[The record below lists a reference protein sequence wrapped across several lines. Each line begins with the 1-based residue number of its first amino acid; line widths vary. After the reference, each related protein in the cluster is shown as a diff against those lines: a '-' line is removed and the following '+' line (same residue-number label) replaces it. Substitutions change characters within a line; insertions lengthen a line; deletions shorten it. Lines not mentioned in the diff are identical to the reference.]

1 MPPWRGPDRVPKRV
15 DVPTS
20 SLALASIVG
29 EAAARRLVDQAT
41 DPSEPM
47 EALRLLLETRAREVL
62 GADPDQPRSR
72 SAMKP

>member
-1 MPPWRGPDRVPKRV
+1 
-15 DVPTS
+15 
-20 SLALASIVG
+20 
-29 EAAARRLVDQAT
+29 VDQAT